1 MDEWNSYSCSWVDTA
16 GAFGMKKPW
25 KPSPKELLEALDRL
39 SVLQQKRIDEWMAKY
54 ITQK

>member
-1 MDEWNSYSCSWVDTA
+1 
-16 GAFGMKKPW
+16 MKKPW